1 VYNLDAPVTLNTIA
15 TTISTPPPFSH
26 EEACISFS
34 LVKYTSYI
42 FLKLQAWLN
51 TPDVPSSALLDGSI
65 IYSFPESNIEEVRLI
80 SSLIKIYFLIFF
92 LKPTPFD
99 ESRTVI
105 RRRESPG

>member
-1 VYNLDAPVTLNTIA
+1 MY
-15 TTISTPPPFSH
+15 FY
-26 EEACISFS
+26 FS

-51 TPDVPSSALLDGSI
+51 TPDVPSSALLDGSVPTTI
-65 IYSFPESNIEEVRLI
+65 DANLSITGSVIYSFPESNIEEVRLI